1 MNAEEAPTHSQRALV
16 VVPTYNEK
24 DNISE
29 VVRRLFGAGAPVDLL
44 VVDDGSP
51 DGTARLVEELAR
63 DRDDIFLLERG
74 SKQGLGTAYIAGFH
88 WATERGYYAVVE
100 MDADLSHD
108 PVAVPDLLH
117 ALGDAELAIGS
128 RYVQGGSTRN
138 WGLVRRLLSR
148 AANVY
153 AGLWLG
159 LHVHDWTSGFRAY
172 RTTQLE
178 ALDLGSVASEGY
190 AFQIE
195 LTWRTVRSGGRV
207 VEVPITF
214 VERTSGK
221 SKMSRGII
229 IEALARVAQW
239 GLGRAVDKLR
249 RKRQ

>member
-1 MNAEEAPTHSQRALV
+1 M

-24 DNISE
+24 DSISE
-29 VVRRLFGAGAPVDLL
+29 VVRRLFATGSGLDLL

-51 DGTARLVEELAR
+51 DGTGQLVEELAR
-63 DRDDIFLLERG
+63 GRGDIFLLERE
-74 SKQGLGTAYIAGFH
+74 SKQGLGTAYIAGFK
-88 WATERGYYAVVE
+88 WAIERGYDAVVE

-108 PVAVPDLLH
+108 PAAVPDLLQ
-117 ALGDAELAIGS
+117 ALDAAELAIGS
-128 RYVQGGSTRN
+128 RYVEGGRTRN
-138 WGLVRRLLSR
+138 WGLFRRLLSR

-172 RTTQLE
+172 RTSQL
-178 ALDLGSVASEGY
+178 ASLDLGSVASEGY

-229 IEALARVAQW
+229 IEALGRVAQW
-239 GLGRAVDKLR
+239 GVGRVVGKLR
-249 RKRQ
+249 RGR